1 MQRIKKHTTAK
12 KSERKKDKEGRTK
25 GKGCQEGRK
34 SREQCIRNGYHSVP
48 LFIVSLF
55 YRFIILSTHPNSFI
69 FSPSLPLFQPS
80 STLPPSSTHPPPV
93 LFSINPSTFPLPFSL
108 YPSIYPLFPLFF
120 CIGLHLLLIY
130 PLDPSIFAL
139 LLHHPL
145 TSSPTRL
152 LLEFWTNYSVLNVLI
167 NSIYACYSILLDVG
181 PSSKTIILKWVFHIN
196 VAFGSHLSLL
206 FSPAY
211 PSLTLPYPLHPF
223 AYISKPLLRGVFRGF
238 SGSIHPNESVYVRQ

>member
-130 PLDPSIFAL
+130 PPDPSIFAL

-152 LLEFWTNYSVLNVLI
+152 LLEF
-167 NSIYACYSILLDVG
+167 
-181 PSSKTIILKWVFHIN
+181 
-196 VAFGSHLSLL
+196 
-206 FSPAY
+206 
-211 PSLTLPYPLHPF
+211 
-223 AYISKPLLRGVFRGF
+223 
-238 SGSIHPNESVYVRQ
+238 